1 MNDTTVLRAA
11 AESGAVVR
19 SAPAADGS
27 THLVTVASTAAG
39 QADLVLEGG
48 GVKGLGLV
56 GATLAL
62 SEAGYD
68 FQRVAGASAGAI
80 VATLIA
86 ALDAAKRPI
95 AELEEIL
102 STIDYTKFA
111 PGGMIED
118 VAKELRL
125 FRHEGLYNGDYLVKW
140 LGGQLEKLNIT
151 TFRQLAIVDDS
162 LPAERRYS
170 LVVLVSDLTRG
181 KSVRLPWD
189 YAEYGLAAGDQLLVS
204 AVRASMSI
212 PFFFTPVHID
222 ARPTEVDGE
231 MLPAQTCTWVDGGML
246 DNFPIDVFA
255 SDTPPGRWPTI
266 GVKLSAR
273 GVAPPREC
281 GSDVQ
286 EAMACLATLLD
297 NADRCYITPADA
309 QRTIFVD
316 HGDVRTTE
324 FSITPQQQQMLLA
337 NGRAA
342 AEAFLAARPAQP
354 PAS

>member
-1 MNDTTVLRAA
+1 MTETNVLHAA

-27 THLVTVASTAAG
+27 THPVTVASTAAG
-39 QADLVLEGG
+39 KADLVLEGG

-56 GATLAL
+56 SATLAL

-86 ALDAAKRPI
+86 ALDAAKHPI
-95 AELEEIL
+95 SELEEIL
-102 STIDYTKFA
+102 STIDYKQFA
-111 PGGMIED
+111 PDGVIAD

-125 FRHEGLYNGDYLVKW
+125 FRHEGLYSGGYLVDW
-140 LGGQLEKLNIT
+140 LGGQLENLKIT
-151 TFRQLAIVDDS
+151 TFGQLAIADDR

-189 YAEYGLAAGDQLLVS
+189 YAEYGLVADDQLLVS

-212 PFFFTPVHID
+212 PFFFTPVRVD
-222 ARPTEVDGE
+222 AKPAEVDGE
-231 MLPAQTCTWVDGGML
+231 MLPAQVCTWVDGGML

-255 SDTPPGRWPTI
+255 SDIPPGRWPTI

-273 GVAPPREC
+273 GVPAPRKC
-281 GSDVQ
+281 ASDVQ
-286 EAMACLATLLD
+286 EVMACLETLLD
-297 NADRCYITPADA
+297 NADRCYVTPADA

-324 FSITPQQQQMLLA
+324 FNISPEQQQMLLA

-342 AEAFLAARPAQP
+342 AKAFLAARPAQP
-354 PAS
+354 PAR